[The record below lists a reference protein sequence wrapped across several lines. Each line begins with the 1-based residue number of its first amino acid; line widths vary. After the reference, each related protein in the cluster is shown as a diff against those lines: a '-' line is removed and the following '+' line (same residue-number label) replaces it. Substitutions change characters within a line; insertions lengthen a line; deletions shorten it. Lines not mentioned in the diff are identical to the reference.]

1 MTQHLTDK
9 GAHVLQPGSPT
20 MPQAS
25 ITVPLDFVPVKNSLV
40 NGSVPILYLTELLLS
55 GTLYL
60 LCPLFVLH
68 MSIQVSIIS

>member
-1 MTQHLTDK
+1 
-9 GAHVLQPGSPT
+9 

-25 ITVPLDFVPVKNSLV
+25 ITVPLDFVPVKNFLV
-40 NGSVPILYLTELLLS
+40 SGSVPILYLTELLLS
-55 GTLYL
+55 GMLYL